1 VPQSSSPAALPG
13 RRGKARTR
21 RDSGFYLPLWSLA
34 LMLFVVLIIAGG
46 IVALIIGLG
55 GRSAP
60 ELDPVIIVSTSVP
73 TEPAGAV
80 AAVPASPTIP
90 PEFDPSVSGARPS
103 ALQLAGPTLVPVSLS
118 PTPQPITLG
127 GQVRVIDVG
136 IQQLNVRDR
145 AGTREST
152 VVFRAEEGTIFT
164 VVGGPEQADGLTWW
178 RVQDPDNQARAG
190 WAAANYLQLLTED

>member
-1 VPQSSSPAALPG
+1 
-13 RRGKARTR
+13 
-21 RDSGFYLPLWSLA
+21 
-34 LMLFVVLIIAGG
+34 MLFVVLIITGG
-46 IVALIIGLG
+46 IVALVIGLG

-60 ELDPVIIVSTSVP
+60 EREPVIIVSTPIP
-73 TEPAGAV
+73 TELAGAL

-90 PEFDPSVSGARPS
+90 PEFDPNVGGVRPS
-103 ALQLAGPTLVPVSLS
+103 TLQLSGPTLVPVSLS

-127 GQVRVIDVG
+127 GQIRVIDVG

-178 RVQDPDNQARAG
+178 RIQDPENETRAG
-190 WAAANYLQLLTED
+190 WAAANYLQLMAED